1 MHAYLVTNPVT
12 PLASPAS
19 PRSELIQ
26 DMLDAV
32 ERAEINTRKFWRN
45 PKLKALTKE
54 NEALKGKKDYV
65 TKEVDERNQQII
77 FGHLVTRYPQ
87 TEKFGEE
94 LGQDR
99 SNEVPLPGDT
109 RWVLDPIDSTRN
121 FICGTSDY
129 SISLAHQ
136 AFHDGHWHTDAGVV
150 AAPGHN
156 KVFWAEKGKSA
167 HVIRVEGSSQGLRTL
182 LEEEIHVRALLS
194 GGIVGSQLENALLE
208 RMVEILLVKESEPL
222 ELFVIQKIHGADRR
236 AIKMID
242 SGALA
247 LAMIGT
253 ERDGMITG
261 GLTEYDKTAGLLIA
275 KEAGAVMSEIRLKGH
290 EGTSGG
296 TVHIVASDPQML
308 QALEDVV
315 KSAVKRNEEHANA

>member
-1 MHAYLVTNPVT
+1 MRAFST
-12 PLASPAS
+12 ASPGA

-32 ERAEINTRKFWRN
+32 GKGEANTRKLWRD
-45 PKLKALTKE
+45 PKLKTLSKH
-54 NEALKGKKDYV
+54 NEALGGKKDYV
-65 TKEVDERNQQII
+65 TKEVDERNQRII
-77 FGHLVTRYPQ
+77 FKHLAANYPD

-94 LGQDR
+94 LGQDK
-99 SNEVPLPGDT
+99 SEGEPSAGDA

-121 FICGTSDY
+121 FIAGTSDY

-136 AFHDGHWHTDAGVV
+136 VFRHGGWHTDAGVV

-156 KVFWAEKGKSA
+156 KVFWAEEGQGA
-167 HVIRVEGSSQGLRTL
+167 HVVRVEGSSQGAPRVI
-182 LEEEIHVRALLS
+182 EEAVHVRAHLTGTRLDS
-194 GGIVGSQLENALLE
+194 GLDSALLE
-208 RMVEILLVKESEPL
+208 RVVEILLVKEAEPL
-222 ELFVIQKIHGADRR
+222 ELAVISQIHAADRR

-261 GLTEYDKTAGLLIA
+261 GLTEYDKRAGLLIA
-275 KEAGAVMSEIRLKGH
+275 KEAGAAMSEIVLPGL

-296 TVHIVASDPQML
+296 TVHVVASDPPML
-308 QALEDVV
+308 KALETVV
-315 KSAVKRNEEHANA
+315 RNAVARAKPRVTAR